1 MNIPDKNQRNR
12 TSLWQ
17 LEKMKTII
25 EDRWEE
31 VWEIVTTRDCSLK
44 SFVVHDPAVP
54 RERDR

>member
-1 MNIPDKNQRNR
+1 MMKIPNKNHRNR

-31 VWEIVTTRDCSLK
+31 VWEIVTTRDRSLR
-44 SFVVHDPAVP
+44 SL
-54 RERDR
+54 DRYLEGQHRM